1 MSRLL
6 KEILIALVVGIL
18 SFIIHKKT
26 VEYYKFENTLS
37 KMTIIY
43 DDSTKNKLLDQV
55 ALAKELYVGYRVSER
70 NSKYLP
76 CKVKEENG
84 GFKKAKIKLKGGGAH
99 YKKKNKSYKIKLK
112 KGGNIFGVNSF
123 SIQQPGARGYL
134 IEWMLHRL
142 LKHVQLLSLRFELIN
157 VSIDNKESLYSFEEH
172 MGRELLINNAKK
184 IGPIFHFENDM
195 LWEARSIFGI
205 GSEYEDQFNLS
216 PIVPYNLKTL
226 FKEDNKFNLFKKAS
240 SKLENFRRRKEDVKD
255 VFNIN
260 DMAKLMALMD
270 LFGPR
275 IHYAALTNL
284 KFYFN
289 PNSQKIEPICY
300 DHGYISTGYNK
311 YPVIGAY
318 RSITNDTIKN
328 EYFPGWIH
336 YIDRFFEDKIFYEL
350 YAQYLN
356 EFSKE
361 EFLNMFLSK
370 IMTEFQEAERTIRIF
385 DHSPNYSIFKYITRH
400 LYENQKDIQSSLN
413 KKIQISAKLLPFSS
427 KKNIIELKNH
437 YLLPIDII
445 EIKYNGKTVVN
456 EIKYLNPKSRNYKQS
471 FNRFFVEDIDENEFD
486 PKLFEIK
493 LKVIGSKEM
502 KTVNCQPFNLR
513 TWNELNSDFIFA
525 DFRESFKENYK
536 KKIKENN
543 SKLFVKSYLKEWNEE
558 KNYMEIEF
566 VNLNYD
572 SIQILN
578 INILGDVFFPS
589 STTSNIIAP
598 HDRKLPIKYS
608 VCSFPFLSN
617 FNKSKKRLQKL
628 KLVFKNLRTNK
639 KYVSIIYPW
648 SINNDGSYIAEQE
661 ENASEKLFTTLNL
674 DSSSVFSKNNLQ
686 FYFLLNFIL
695 YYIVLFP
702 WISFT
707 PLIFTLFIITILRL
721 RK

>member
-26 VEYYKFENTLS
+26 NEYYKFENTLS

-55 ALAKELYVGYRVSER
+55 ALTKELNIGYRVSER

-76 CKVKEENG
+76 CKVQGENG
-84 GFKKAKIKLKGGGAH
+84 GVKKAKIKLKGGGAH
-99 YKKKNKSYKIKLK
+99 YKKKNKSFRIKLK

-157 VSIDNKESLYSFEEH
+157 VKIDNKESLYSFEEH

-226 FKEDNKFNLFKKAS
+226 IKDDNKFNLFKKAS

-275 IHYAALTNL
+275 IHYTGLTNL

-300 DHGYISTGYNK
+300 DQGYISTGYNN
-311 YPVIGAY
+311 YPIIGAH
-318 RSITNDTIKN
+318 RSITKDTIKN
-328 EYFPGWIH
+328 EYFPGWLH
-336 YIDRFFEDKIFYEL
+336 YIDRFFEDKTFYEL

-361 EFLNMFLSK
+361 EFLNIFLSK
-370 IMTEFQEAERTIRIF
+370 IMTEFQEAERIIRLL
-385 DHSPNYSIFKYITRH
+385 DYNSNYSIFTTITKH
-400 LYENQKDIQSSLN
+400 LYQNQEDIQTSLN
-413 KKIQISAKLLPFSS
+413 QKIQISAKLLPNSG

-471 FNRFFVEDIDENEFD
+471 YNRFFVEDITESEFD
-486 PKLFEIK
+486 PKQLEIK
-493 LKVIGSKEM
+493 LNVIGSKEM
-502 KTVNCQPFNLR
+502 KTVNCQPFNPK
-513 TWNELNSDFIFA
+513 TWDDLKSDFFYDYLRKA
-525 DFRESFKENYK
+525 FTEKDEK
-536 KKIKENN
+536 KKVVN

-578 INILGDVFFPS
+578 INVEGDVLFPS
-589 STTSNIIAP
+589 SAGSNIIAP
-598 HDRKLPIKYS
+598 NDRNLPLKYD
-608 VCSFPFLSN
+608 VCSFPFLSK
-617 FNKSKKRLQKL
+617 FNKSKKRQQEL

-648 SINNDGSYIAEQE
+648 SINNEDTYAVEPE
-661 ENASEKLFTTLNL
+661 ENASEKLFTNLNL
-674 DSSSVFSKNNLQ
+674 DSSSVLSKNTLQ